1 MTTLLFTHPS
11 SLRHVT
17 PNGHPERVDRI
28 KAVNQILANE
38 HFKDL
43 ARREAPLGRD
53 EDILRAHA
61 YEHLERIRAMAP
73 AEGMEISRPRHGD
86 VGGLAGGGAARRGG
100 CHRRG
105 RRGVHGRGRQRV
117 LRAEAARPPRRN
129 RRAMGFC
136 LFNQAA
142 IAAQLCPQQHGAER
156 VAVVDFDVHHGNG
169 TQDIFWSDAN
179 MFYGSTHQMPLY
191 PGTGD
196 VQETGVRQHLQRAA
210 RAPGDGGEQFRE
222 AMNSVILPALTSS
235 RPTSSIVSAG
245 FDAHHRDPLGSLQ
258 LTEEDFAWA
267 TLKLMEAAEVHCG
280 GRLVS
285 VLEGGY
291 DLQGLAASVGIHVQA
306 LMRGNAGMVE
316 DGIRRRRRGRDVM
329 TEHADIAS
337 LPFEKALAELE
348 QIVTRLESGKVD
360 LEQSIAIY
368 ERGEALKK
376 HCEKLL
382 KDAEAR
388 IEKITLKP
396 DGTPSGTEPL
406 DVD

>member
-17 PNGHPERVDRI
+17 PNGHPERIDRI
-28 KAVNQILANE
+28 KAVNQILGSA
-38 HFKDL
+38 HFRDL
-43 ARREAPLGRD
+43 VRREAPLGRD

-61 YEHLERIRAMAP
+61 YEHLERIRAVAP
-73 AEGMEISRPRHGD
+73 VEGFEYLDSDTVMSTGTLEAALRA
-86 VGGLAGGGAARRGG
+86 VGAAT
-100 CHRRG
+100 
-105 RRGVHGRGRQRV
+105 
-117 LRAEAARPPRRN
+117 AAVDAVFQGDADNAFCALRPPGHHAET

-142 IAAQLCPQQHGAER
+142 IAAHHARHFHGAER

-196 VQETGVRQHLQRAA
+196 VQETGVGNIFNAPLRA
-210 RAPGDGGEQFRE
+210 GDGGEQFRE
-222 AMNSVILPALTSS
+222 AMSSVILPALDAFG
-235 RPTSSIVSAG
+235 PDLVIISAG

-280 GRLVS
+280 GRIVS

-306 LMRGNAGMVE
+306 LMRGNADQIDQYTDDEE
-316 DGIRRRRRGRDVM
+316 D
-329 TEHADIAS
+329 
-337 LPFEKALAELE
+337 EL
-348 QIVTRLESGKVD
+348 
-360 LEQSIAIY
+360 
-368 ERGEALKK
+368 
-376 HCEKLL
+376 
-382 KDAEAR
+382 
-388 IEKITLKP
+388 
-396 DGTPSGTEPL
+396 
-406 DVD
+406 

>member
-28 KAVNQILANE
+28 KAVNQILANP
-38 HFKDL
+38 HFNDL

-73 AEGMEISRPRHGD
+73 AEGMEYLDPDTVMS
-86 VGGLAGGGAARRGG
+86 VGSLEAALTAVGAATA
-100 CHRRG
+100 
-105 RRGVHGRGRQRV
+105 GVDAVFTG
-117 LRAEAARPPRRN
+117 EADNVFCATRPP
-129 RRAMGFC
+129 G
-136 LFNQAA
+136 
-142 IAAQLCPQQHGAER
+142 
-156 VAVVDFDVHHGNG
+156 HHANG

-196 VQETGVRQHLQRAA
+196 VQETGVGNIFNAPLRA
-210 RAPGDGGEQFRE
+210 GDGGEQFRE
-222 AMNSVILPALTSS
+222 AMNSVILPALDVFA
-235 RPTSSIVSAG
+235 PDLVIVSAG

-316 DGIRRRRRGRDVM
+316 E
-329 TEHADIAS
+329 TE
-337 LPFEKALAELE
+337 FEDDDEDE
-348 QIVTRLESGKVD
+348 I
-360 LEQSIAIY
+360 
-368 ERGEALKK
+368 
-376 HCEKLL
+376 
-382 KDAEAR
+382 
-388 IEKITLKP
+388 
-396 DGTPSGTEPL
+396 
-406 DVD
+406 